1 MKKTFTIL
9 LILTSIITFSQ
20 KEETERFLFENKLK
34 QEVNTDSIKKHI
46 EIIKEI
52 SVGSSS
58 DSINLNSKWELLY
71 LQHSGW
77 EEYLPGPK
85 RTINILYVGKDNP
98 IISKEELISV
108 FKNSNQAEI
117 LLKQF
122 PLEFTI
128 EPRGAPLNGK
138 WTVIFLKNNHI
149 TLQHIHSYPNGNQSS
164 WFRKTN
170 YYLKKI
176 N

>member
-1 MKKTFTIL
+1 MKKTFSAL
-9 LILTSIITFSQ
+9 FILTSIITFSQ

-52 SVGSSS
+52 SVGSSL